1 MAMGATVNRTLRVGI
16 ITMICAFALAM
27 MPLPA
32 WAVELRPDWVTLVLI
47 YWVLA
52 EPAKIGVTVAW
63 LVGLLLDVS
72 FGSLMGQHAIGMV
85 LVIYV
90 IYMQNQRL
98 RVASLLQQA
107 IVIFFLLLVK
117 QTLILWS
124 DGMLGRAPDSWLYFM
139 PTLTS
144 TLLWPW
150 TYLILKEIHI
160 RFGTVKQYD
169 Y

>member
-1 MAMGATVNRTLRVGI
+1 VNKTLRIGLLTTI
-16 ITMICAFALAM
+16 GAFMLAI
-27 MPLPA
+27 MPLPD
-32 WAVELRPDWVTLVLI
+32 WAVEFRPDWVTLVLI
-47 YWVLA
+47 YWA
-52 EPAKIGVTVAW
+52 MATPTRIGVTMAW
-63 LVGLLLDVS
+63 FAGLLLDVS
-72 FGSLMGQHAIGMV
+72 YGTLMGQHAIGMV

-90 IYMQNQRL
+90 IHLQHQRL

-117 QTLILWS
+117 QLLSLWV

-139 PTLTS
+139 PTITS

-150 TYLILKEIHI
+150 TYLILRDLRRKFSIE
-160 RFGTVKQYD
+160 KQYH